1 MARVELPRWPVRP
14 KGVGWSALLLAAVV
28 VGCTAGAP
36 ARAADITGQIT
47 RATTGVVDGSRRIMI
62 LVEAVPSDVSGSPK
76 ALVTVDSGTR
86 IFRANGTARV
96 DDLLPGATVSVW
108 FEGPVA
114 ESYPVQGRAG
124 TLMIMTAAGPQPAP
138 PLRSPTRP

>member
-1 MARVELPRWPVRP
+1 MRWWAV
-14 KGVGWSALLLAAVV
+14 LLALFVISCAER
-28 VGCTAGAP
+28 AP

-47 RATTGVVDGSRRIMI
+47 RATTGVVDGSRRISI
-62 LVEAVPSDVSGSPK
+62 LVEAVPADLSGSAK
-76 ALVTVDSGTR
+76 ALVTVDRSTR
-86 IFRANGTARV
+86 IFHANASVAAKV

-124 TLMIMTAAGPQPAP
+124 TLLIVTGVSSPAAP
-138 PLRSPTRP
+138 PRNP